1 MSDRTV
7 DPSVG
12 VAPQLTPLRDNAQP
26 SDQLPVYVNWGTY
39 KSSWLA
45 AGLGLSSR
53 F

>member
-12 VAPQLTPLRDNAQP
+12 VAPQLTPLRDNASDP
-26 SDQLPVYVNWGTY
+26 DQLPVYVNWGSY

-45 AGLGLSSR
+45 AGLGLSAR
-53 F
+53 W